1 MPDIARIIEPPFT
14 DVPGAIEEI
23 RAGRMVV
30 VVDDEDRENEGDLT
44 LAAEYVTPEAINF
57 MARYGRGLICLTLTE
72 DRADYLRLFPMTQQ
86 NSSRFG
92 TAFTETI
99 EAREGVTTGISAA
112 DRAHTIRTA
121 ISPTST
127 YSGPGAAGAHLPT
140 ARPGGAE
147 CWCAPD
153 KQRLRVDL
161 ARMAGLNPSGV
172 ICEIMRDDGEMA
184 RVPDLIP
191 FCKEHGLLILT
202 VAELIRYRLRHERY
216 IVRAGESRIQ
226 TRYGEFRMIA
236 YESEVNGGESHI
248 ALVRGDLCPNC
259 PAFHDG
265 PAGLAGA
272 NGTGRP
278 PCTHPV
284 LVRVHTRCT
293 AGDVFSADCRCRE
306 ILDESMRMI
315 AEEGCGAILYL
326 HNTSRGFEIYHTPN
340 DPSPF
345 EPGGAAILPGIH
357 DERAARLILHQELRA
372 REGSQDRSGRILRAI
387 GLGGQILSD
396 LGIQRIRLLSNTPMH
411 ILLPWKV
418 LGWRLWSR
426 FRSRLRS
433 AAALDQCRCS
443 QVPYKTKPLTK
454 SFIFWRQHRLLRGPV
469 LFFVSLS
476 CKAPFGTAHY
486 LPQKCFVSAGGMYD
500 IRQSASERLPIGTR
514 PLRRRST
521 ESPAVASVTVLAKSG
536 DWNS

>member
-1 MPDIARIIEPPFT
+1 MGENKMIVMPDNARTFDAPFT
-14 DVPGAIEEI
+14 DVPGALAEI

-44 LAAEYVTPEAINF
+44 LAAEHVTPEAINF

-112 DRAHTIRTA
+112 DRSHTIRAA
-121 ISPTST
+121 IAPAST
-127 YSGPGAAGAHLPT
+127 YSDL
-140 ARPGGAE
+140 ARPGHIF
-147 CWCAPD
+147 P
-153 KQRLRVDL
+153 LRARKGGVLVRAGQTEASVDL

-184 RVPDLIP
+184 RIPDLIP
-191 FCKEHGLLILT
+191 FCKEHGMLILT

-248 ALVRGDLCPNC
+248 ALVRGDLCPGC
-259 PAFHDG
+259 PAFYDG
-265 PAGLAGA
+265 PVGLTGENGA
-272 NGTGRP
+272 SRAA
-278 PCTHPV
+278 CTHAV

-293 AGDVFSADCRCRE
+293 AGDVFSADCHCRE
-306 ILDESMRMI
+306 ILDASMRMI

-326 HNTSRGFEIYHTPN
+326 HNTSRGFAIDHTP
-340 DPSPF
+340 DDASPF
-345 EPGGAAILPGIH
+345 EPGGAAIPPGMPEGH
-357 DERAARLILHQELRA
+357 VSRLILHQELRS

-411 ILLPWKV
+411 IP
-418 LGWRLWSR
+418 
-426 FRSRLRS
+426 
-433 AAALDQCRCS
+433 ALEGFGLEIVE
-443 QVPYKTKPLTK
+443 QVP
-454 SFIFWRQHRLLRGPV
+454 IPV
-469 LFFVSLS
+469 EECSRV
-476 CKAPFGTAHY
+476 
-486 LPQKCFVSAGGMYD
+486 
-500 IRQSASERLPIGTR
+500 I
-514 PLRRRST
+514 
-521 ESPAVASVTVLAKSG
+521 
-536 DWNS
+536 